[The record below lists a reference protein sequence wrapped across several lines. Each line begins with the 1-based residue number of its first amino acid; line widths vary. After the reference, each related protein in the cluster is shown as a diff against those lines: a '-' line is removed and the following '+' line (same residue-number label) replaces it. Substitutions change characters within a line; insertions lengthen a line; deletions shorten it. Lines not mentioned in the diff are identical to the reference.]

1 VELASPEFWMAAAQI
16 VLIGI
21 LLSGDNA
28 VIIALACRNLPGQQ
42 RKRGIFWGVLGAVGL
57 RAVLTLFAVTL
68 LAVPFVRIAG
78 AILLFWMGI
87 ELLVPDSDEGRHD
100 MPARM
105 SLWAALKTIVV
116 ADFVMSL
123 GNVVAV
129 AGAARNDMTLV
140 VLGLLVSIP
149 IIAWCS
155 GLVLELMERFP
166 SITTLGG
173 ALLGYIGGDMLTR
186 DVALVDWLSA
196 HAAWI
201 ERYPAPGLVGAS
213 FVAGAAVVIAGM
225 TRANAHAII
234 EVVSTDEPSAG

>member
-1 VELASPEFWMAAAQI
+1 MAVAQI
-16 VLIGI
+16 ALIGI
-21 LLSGDNA
+21 VISGDNA
-28 VIIALACRNLPGQQ
+28 VIIALACRNLPAQQ

-57 RAVLTLFAVTL
+57 RAALTLFAVTL
-68 LAVPFVRIAG
+68 LAAPFAKIAG

-87 ELLVPDSDEGRHD
+87 ELLLPDSEEGRHD

-105 SLWAALKTIVV
+105 SLWAAMKTIVV
-116 ADFVMSL
+116 ADFIMSL

-129 AGAARNDMTLV
+129 AGAARGDMALI

-166 SITTLGG
+166 SVTTLAG

-186 DVALVDWLSA
+186 DAAVVDWLGA
-196 HAAWI
+196 HAAWF
-201 ERYPAPGLVGAS
+201 ERYPVPGLVGAS
-213 FVAGAAVVIAGM
+213 FVAGTAVVIAGF
-225 TRANAHAII
+225 TRANAHASI
-234 EVVSTDEPSAG
+234 EVVSTDEPSAS

>member
-1 VELASPEFWMAAAQI
+1 MAVAQI
-16 VLIGI
+16 ALIGI
-21 LLSGDNA
+21 VISGDNA
-28 VIIALACRNLPGQQ
+28 VIIALACRNLPGPQ
-42 RKRGIFWGVLGAVGL
+42 RQRGIFWGVLGAVGL
-57 RAVLTLFAVTL
+57 RAAFTLFAVTL
-68 LAVPFVRIAG
+68 LAVPFARIAG

-87 ELLVPDSDEGRHD
+87 ELLLPDSDEDRHD

-105 SLWAALKTIVV
+105 SPSAVLKTIAV
-116 ADFVMSL
+116 ADFIMSL

-129 AGAARNDMTLV
+129 AGAARGDMTLV

-166 SITTLGG
+166 SVTTLGG

-186 DVALVDWLSA
+186 DAAVVDWLGA

-201 ERYPAPGLVGAS
+201 ERYPVPGLVGAS
-213 FVAGAAVVIAGM
+213 FVAGTAVMIAGL
-225 TRANAHAII
+225 TRASAHASI
-234 EVVSTDEPSAG
+234 EVISTDEPSASGR